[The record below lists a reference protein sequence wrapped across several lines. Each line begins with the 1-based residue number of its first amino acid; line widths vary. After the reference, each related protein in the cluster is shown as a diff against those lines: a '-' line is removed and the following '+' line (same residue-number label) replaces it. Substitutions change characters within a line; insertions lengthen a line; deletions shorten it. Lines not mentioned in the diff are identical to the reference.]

1 MNKSFAYEYKKSAME
16 DTPDLWS
23 RIEVG
28 IDTNQ
33 PGAERVVTTSKKVI
47 PFYKKYGGLLA
58 ACFCIFVLIPC
69 VVVGIRINRSSLYS
83 EDASGMEQSA
93 SESFYEEAPAVSDA
107 TEEPAQAPVEDMAPA
122 QDTAEAAPAGEA
134 QADSESEMNSSALMD
149 GATIRDLQLIIEEI
163 DTNSYAA
170 SVLEDPNGYFEA
182 GELIRF
188 KKDSYL
194 ELDFKIGDSY
204 TATLNYYAD
213 EDIPLEVIQA
223 EKNN

>member
-1 MNKSFAYEYKKSAME
+1 MNKNFAYEYKKSAME

-23 RIEVG
+23 RIEAG
-28 IDTNQ
+28 IDANQ
-33 PGAERVVTTSKKVI
+33 SAAESVSAASKKVI

-58 ACFCIFVLIPC
+58 ACFCIFVLVPC
-69 VVVGIRINRSSLYS
+69 VVIGIRINRSSLYS
-83 EDASGMEQSA
+83 ENASDAGMDQ
-93 SESFYEEAPAVSDA
+93 EAPAAADA
-107 TEEPAQAPVEDMAPA
+107 AEESAQAPAENMAPT
-122 QDTAEAAPAGEA
+122 QDTAESAPAAEA
-134 QADSESEMNSSALMD
+134 QADFESEANSFALTD

-163 DTNSYAA
+163 DINSYVA

-182 GELIRF
+182 GERIRF
-188 KKDSYL
+188 TKDSYL

-213 EDIPLEVIQA
+213 EVIPLEVIQA